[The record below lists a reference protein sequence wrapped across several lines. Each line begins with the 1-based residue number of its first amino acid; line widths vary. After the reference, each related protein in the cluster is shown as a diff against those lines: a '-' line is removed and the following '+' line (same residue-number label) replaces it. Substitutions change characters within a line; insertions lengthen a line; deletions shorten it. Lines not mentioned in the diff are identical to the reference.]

1 MIDRLDMVFDGCWLK
16 ASWAAGPTPPA
27 VEPPIMYDFT
37 VIPPEP
43 GKPVRAVLKS
53 LGYKIVGF
61 DVPPV
66 KVIEA
71 LITAPNIVL
80 PPETVTAAVGA

>member
-1 MIDRLDMVFDGCWLK
+1 
-16 ASWAAGPTPPA
+16 
-27 VEPPIMYDFT
+27 MYDFM

-71 LITAPNIVL
+71 LMTAPNIVL